1 MRKSLFF
8 ASFVAAMFALPHL
21 ALAEERSPGEE
32 LQAAIARAGEFRGK
46 AGDFGAEAY
55 FPSEW
60 EAAKA
65 LYERAAAMF
74 TATDDVGGAI
84 AGYNAAADSFASLF
98 RLSVPLYAQA
108 REDEIMMIR
117 DGLVAA
123 GARAFFPELFGPA
136 DRAAVVALEQ
146 YEAGEYHAARDSA
159 ATAYAMFRVL
169 ETAFGAWQTRRE
181 IIRRWF
187 TDYARDNFDR
197 AEEIIGEAIYAY
209 LAGDFPLALE
219 NAIEAQARYSLVLS
233 AGWAALAE
241 NRSSLARTE
250 RIAAVEAR
258 ANVAAKDVFEKA
270 DSLYDAA
277 VDSMQGEYFR
287 EAAEQFA
294 DAVALYTHARKS
306 TLERR
311 RIAAEAIREAN
322 RLIEEQIR
330 AAQEAELNIN

>member
-1 MRKSLFF
+1 MSKILFF
-8 ASFVAAMFALPHL
+8 ASFVTVMLALPHL
-21 ALAEERSPGEE
+21 VLAEERSPGEE
-32 LQAAIARAGEFRGK
+32 LQAATARTTEYRDRAS
-46 AGDFGAEAY
+46 DFGAEAY

-60 EAAKA
+60 EAAET
-65 LYERAAAMF
+65 LHERA
-74 TATDDVGGAI
+74 TALSTTTDDIGGAI
-84 AGYNAAADSFASLF
+84 VAHNAAADSFASLF

-123 GARAFFPELFGPA
+123 NARASFPELFGPA

-146 YEAGEYHAARDSA
+146 YEARDYHAARDSA
-159 ATAYAMFRVL
+159 ATAYTMFRVL

-181 IIRRWF
+181 IIWRGF
-187 TDYARDNFDR
+187 ADYARDNYDR

-209 LAGDFPLALE
+209 LAGDFSLALE

-233 AGWAALAE
+233 AGWATLAE

-258 ANVAAKDVFEKA
+258 ANVAAREAFERA
-270 DSLYDAA
+270 DSLYDMA

-287 EAAEQFA
+287 EAAEQFGE
-294 DAVALYTHARKS
+294 AVALYTFATTS

-311 RIAAEAIREAN
+311 RIATEAIREAN

-330 AAQEAELNIN
+330 AAQEADLNIN

>member
-1 MRKSLFF
+1 MRKTLFL
-8 ASFVAAMFALPHL
+8 ASVVAVMLALPCL
-21 ALAEERSPGEE
+21 VFADGRSPGEE
-32 LQAAIARAGEFRGK
+32 LQAAVTRARDYRELALL
-46 AGDFGAEAY
+46 FGAESY

-60 EAAKA
+60 EDADAFFA
-65 LYERAAAMF
+65 GI
-74 TATDDVGGAI
+74 TATGDMGGAI
-84 AGYNAAADSFASLF
+84 ADYNAAGDAFASIF
-98 RLSVPLYAQA
+98 RLSVSLYAQA

-123 GARAFFPELFGPA
+123 SARASFPELFAPA
-136 DRAAVVALEQ
+136 DRAALVALDK
-146 YEAGEYHAARDSA
+146 YEAGEYRAARDSA
-159 ATAYAMFRVL
+159 ATAYVMFRVL
-169 ETAFGAWQTRRE
+169 ETAFGAWQTRGE
-181 IIRRWF
+181 IFRRQF
-187 TDYARDNFDR
+187 IDYAQDNFDR
-197 AEEIIGEAIYAY
+197 AEEILGEAIYVY

-258 ANVAAKDVFEKA
+258 ANVNIAAREVFGRA
-270 DSLYDAA
+270 DSLYDMA

-294 DAVALYTHARKS
+294 DAVALYAYARVS

-311 RIAAEAIREAN
+311 RAAAEAIKEAN

-330 AAQEAELNIN
+330 AAQGAELNIN